1 MQIELQEEKNKNNY
15 LSNENIQL
23 KQQIFQL
30 QNNMNNINFSNNQN
44 NNSID
49 SLIKLVKAKED
60 LINNLNE
67 KLKRFPFILEKNENL
82 MSVIFSSVNQKVNYS
97 IVCKNTDTI
106 HNLEVKLYQEF
117 PSLYE
122 SENYF
127 LCKGQIINKFK
138 TFEEYKIKNGDIILL
153 NQMNNST
160 IFK

>member
-67 KLKRFPFILEKNENL
+67 KLKRFPFILENNENL

-138 TFEEYKIKNGDIILL
+138 TFEENKIKNGDTILL
-153 NQMNNST
+153 NQMNDSN
-160 IFK
+160 IFN

>member
-1 MQIELQEEKNKNNY
+1 
-15 LSNENIQL
+15 
-23 KQQIFQL
+23 
-30 QNNMNNINFSNNQN
+30 MNNININSN
-44 NNSID
+44 D
-49 SLIKLVKAKED
+49 SFFKLIKAKED
-60 LINNLNE
+60 LIKDLNE
-67 KLKRFPFILEKNENL
+67 KLNRFPFILEKNERL

-138 TFEEYKIKNGDIILL
+138 TFEENNFIGIESDFKDLSSVENKQDLLYGTSCYQIDIKGFYERNGSYVLSGLNVRPYKIEKHD
-153 NQMNNST
+153 
-160 IFK
+160 

>member
-1 MQIELQEEKNKNNY
+1 LQIELQEEKNKNNY

-44 NNSID
+44 NYSID
-49 SLIKLVKAKED
+49 SLIKIVKAKED

-117 PSLYE
+117 PRLYE

-138 TFEEYKIKNGDIILL
+138 TFEENKIKNGDTILL
-153 NQMNNST
+153 NQMNDSN
-160 IFK
+160 IFN

>member
-67 KLKRFPFILEKNENL
+67 KLNRFPFILEKNENL

-106 HNLEVKLYQEF
+106 HNLEVKLYQEY
-117 PSLYE
+117 PNLCD

-127 LCKGQIINKFK
+127 LCKGQIISKFK
-138 TFEEYKIKNGDIILL
+138 TFEEYKIKNGDTILL
-153 NQMNNST
+153 NQMNNSSL
-160 IFK
+160 FK

>member
-30 QNNMNNINFSNNQN
+30 QNNMNNFNFSNNQN

-67 KLKRFPFILEKNENL
+67 KLNRFPFILEKNENL

-138 TFEEYKIKNGDIILL
+138 TFEENKIKNGDTILL
-153 NQMNNST
+153 NQMNDSN
-160 IFK
+160 IFN